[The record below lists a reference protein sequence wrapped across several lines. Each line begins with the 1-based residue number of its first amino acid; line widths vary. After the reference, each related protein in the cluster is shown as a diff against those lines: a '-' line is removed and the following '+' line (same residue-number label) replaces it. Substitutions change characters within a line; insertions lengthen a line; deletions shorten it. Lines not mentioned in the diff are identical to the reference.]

1 MNITSGREGTQGWPG
16 RTISKPKKLKV
27 FRSGAAE
34 ECKKDSDEK
43 HKGRFNS
50 RENKKQRWNKHEAFT
65 KAPAGRH
72 SHP

>member
-34 ECKKDSDEK
+34 E
-43 HKGRFNS
+43 NS
-50 RENKKQRWNKHEAFT
+50 VKRNLVNIRAGSNQGKTRNKNGINN
-65 KAPAGRH
+65 P
-72 SHP
+72 

>member
-34 ECKKDSDEK
+34 NVKRILIRNTRAGSNQGKTKNKD
-43 HKGRFNS
+43 
-50 RENKKQRWNKHEAFT
+50 
-65 KAPAGRH
+65 
-72 SHP
+72 

>member
-34 ECKKDSDEK
+34 KKSVKKDS
-43 HKGRFNS
+43 G
-50 RENKKQRWNKHEAFT
+50 KKQQ
-65 KAPAGRH
+65 G
-72 SHP
+72 

>member
-34 ECKKDSDEK
+34 DKRVKKILINTRVGSNEGK
-43 HKGRFNS
+43 TP
-50 RENKKQRWNKHEAFT
+50 NKNGMNKC
-65 KAPAGRH
+65 
-72 SHP
+72 

>member
-34 ECKKDSDEK
+34 RGVKKDSD
-43 HKGRFNS
+43 
-50 RENKKQRWNKHEAFT
+50 KKQ
-65 KAPAGRH
+65 
-72 SHP
+72 S

>member
-34 ECKKDSDEK
+34 EKSKTGSYGK
-43 HKGRFNS
+43 YKS
-50 RENKKQRWNKHEAFT
+50 RVKSRKNPKQKWNE
-65 KAPAGRH
+65 
-72 SHP
+72 

>member
-34 ECKKDSDEK
+34 EKSVKRNLVNTRAGSNRGK
-43 HKGRFNS
+43 TQ
-50 RENKKQRWNKHEAFT
+50 NKN
-65 KAPAGRH
+65 GINNL
-72 SHP
+72 

>member
-34 ECKKDSDEK
+34 ECKKDSDKK
-43 HKGRFNS
+43 HESRFKS
-50 RENKKQRWNKHEAFT
+50 RGKKNKDGINKH
-65 KAPAGRH
+65 
-72 SHP
+72 